1 MNDDKSAGG
10 LTTAAAHPLKRRGLL
25 IGAGAAGAA
34 VLAVKAL
41 PLATPAATTVTAT
54 AAKVV
59 DTSGG
64 YQLTEHVRRYYETTR
79 A

>member
-34 VLAVKAL
+34 VLGVKAL
-41 PLATPAATTVTAT
+41 PLTAPAATAVTAT

>member
-1 MNDDKSAGG
+1 MNDDKSVGG
-10 LTTAAAHPLKRRGLL
+10 LTTAAANPLKRRGLL

-41 PLATPAATTVTAT
+41 PGAAPAAEAVGAT

-59 DTSGG
+59 DTGGG